1 MEKRKRFYDAYTKTE
16 ARSTDDGK
24 KYIEGFIPYN
34 SESEEMW
41 GFVERIAPG
50 AFKRT
55 LNGGADIFAFWA
67 HDDSKILGSRNNN
80 TVTFTDDPDGLRF
93 SIEVRDTEVARDY
106 YETVARGDCNGVS
119 FGFFCEQDEWDHT
132 QEPALR
138 TLKQVRLLEVSPG
151 VAFPA
156 YPGAQ
161 SDAARRSLYE
171 EGAPEFRSKFMKTNS
186 DQNTPDVSAST
197 PGSADQPPEAREQE
211 QEDPAEV
218 EERIR
223 ELKHKQQAEL
233 GLLSA
238 LYGISLPG
246 DERGTI

>member
-1 MEKRKRFYDAYTKTE
+1 MEKRKRYFDAYTKAE
-16 ARSTDDGK
+16 ARSTGDGK

-34 SESEEMW
+34 SDSEEMW

-80 TVTFTDDPDGLRF
+80 TVAFTDAPDGLRF
-93 SIEVRDTEVARDY
+93 SIEVRDTEVALDY

-161 SDAARRSLYE
+161 SEAARRSLYE
-171 EGAPEFRSKFMKTNS
+171 EGAPEFRSKFIKQGP
-186 DQNTPDVSAST
+186 DQNTPDVPAST
-197 PGSADQPPEAREQE
+197 PGSADQPPEAREQD

-218 EERIR
+218 EVRIR
-223 ELKHKQQAEL
+223 ELMHKQQAEL
-233 GLLSA
+233 ALLSA
-238 LYGISLPG
+238 LYGVRL
-246 DERGTI
+246 